1 MRLTPT
7 QQTAILDCAHRHF
20 GADARV
26 WLFGSRVDDQK
37 RGGDIDLWVECH
49 ETDVSAL
56 MDQKLH
62 FLVDL
67 QRRIGEQKIDVVL
80 SYPGQRQ
87 APAIVGIARDTG
99 VRLQ

>member
-20 GADARV
+20 GDDAQV
-26 WLFGSRVDDQK
+26 WLFGSRVDDHK

-49 ETDVSAL
+49 ETDVPVL
-56 MDQKLH
+56 INQKLH

-87 APAIVGIARDTG
+87 PPAIVGIARDSG
-99 VRLQ
+99 IRLQ

>member
-1 MRLTPT
+1 MRLTPA

-20 GADARV
+20 GDDAHI
-26 WLFGSRVDDQK
+26 WLFGSRVDDRK
-37 RGGDIDLWVECH
+37 RGGDIDLLVESN
-49 ETDVSAL
+49 ETDVTAL
-56 MDQKLH
+56 MDHKIH

-87 APAIVGIARDTG
+87 PPPIVAIARDTG
-99 VRLQ
+99 VPLQ